1 MEFENII
8 RLIESVSKSNL
19 TDFQMEQ
26 NDFKIKMKTDKGQKV
41 ITTTQMPANV
51 TQAQMQNVE
60 TQMEASVPIKK
71 ENNENQI
78 TGNVVKCP
86 LVGTFYSS
94 PSPEDDP
101 YVKIGDTVKKGQ
113 ILGIVEAMKLMN
125 DIECEFD
132 GVVKEI
138 LVHNE
143 DKVEFNQPLF
153 IIE

>member
-19 TDFQMEQ
+19 TDFQLEQ

-41 ITTTQMPANV
+41 ITTTQMPVHV
-51 TQAQMQNVE
+51 TQAQMHNVE
-60 TQMEASVPIKK
+60 AQMEAPVQVQQD
-71 ENNENQI
+71 NNENKL

-94 PSPEDDP
+94 PSPEDGP
-101 YVKIGDTVKKGQ
+101 YVKVGDTVKKGQ
-113 ILGIVEAMKLMN
+113 TLGIVEAMKLMN

-138 LVHNE
+138 LVQNE